1 EAVEANKPRHFVL
14 GPEMMVEL
22 ALAAAQSRDVQEILP
37 RHLWPRRRERLLKAI
52 AAGLA
57 AENPPKILRHK
68 SSRQTEAEKRRMT
81 ELEKRRNLRA
91 TELDL
96 DPTLIAS
103 RAMLVMLAR
112 DWSAH
117 EKALMSWQK
126 QLLSER

>member
-1 EAVEANKPRHFVL
+1 MLWDFGYADMFADLDFLMAALVLTRVVSKPGVNRLCLDL
-14 GPEMMVEL
+14 G
-22 ALAAAQSRDVQEILP
+22 
-37 RHLWPRRRERLLKAI
+37 HKAI
-52 AAGLA
+52 A

-81 ELEKRRNLRA
+81 ELENRRNLRA

-112 DWSAH
+112 DWTAH
-117 EKALMSWQK
+117 EKGLMSWQK
-126 QLLSER
+126 QLLVDA